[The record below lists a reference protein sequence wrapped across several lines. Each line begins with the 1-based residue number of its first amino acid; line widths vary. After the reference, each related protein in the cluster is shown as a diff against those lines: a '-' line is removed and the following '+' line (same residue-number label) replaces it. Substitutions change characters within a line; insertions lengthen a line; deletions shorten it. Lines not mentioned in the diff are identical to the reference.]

1 MTPPGTVAG
10 TTPDA
15 DLARKASLLD
25 RRLADLGSVVVAYSG
40 GIDSALLATVAHRVL
55 GPRMLAVTGESPSY
69 PAHHRALAT
78 GIAAHVGFAHEFVA
92 TDELSRP
99 GYRANPVDR
108 CYHCKHELYG
118 TLTALAR
125 ARGFAAVA
133 DGTNADDRADV
144 RPGRRAAREFGV
156 VSPLDEVGL
165 TKDEIRALA
174 RSAGLPTWDEPAS
187 ACLSSRVPHGTPIDP
202 ADLARIDAA
211 EGILRELGFRIC
223 RVRHHGDLAR
233 LEFGRDE
240 IARAAASPLR
250 ETIAARLGEL
260 GYRHVALDLQGYRLG
275 GRSEPI
281 PLRPV

>member
-1 MTPPGTVAG
+1 MMPPGPAAG
-10 TTPDA
+10 ATLDA
-15 DLARKASLLD
+15 ALAQKTATLE
-25 RRLADLGSVVVAYSG
+25 RRLTRLGSVIVAYSG

-55 GPRMLAVTGESPSY
+55 GARMLAVTGESPSY
-69 PAHHRALAT
+69 PAHHRMLAT
-78 GIAAHVGFAHEFVA
+78 TVAARVGFAHEFVA

-118 TLTALAR
+118 RLTALAR
-125 ARGFAAVA
+125 ERGFAGVA

-156 VSPLDEVGL
+156 VSPLDEADL
-165 TKDEIRALA
+165 TKAEIRALA
-174 RSAGLPTWDEPAS
+174 REAGLPTWDEPAS

-202 ADLARIDAA
+202 DDLARIDRA
-211 EGILRELGFRIC
+211 EAILRDLGFRIC

-233 LEFGRDE
+233 LELGRDE
-240 IARAAASPLR
+240 IARAAVSPLR
-250 ETIAARLGEL
+250 DAIAERLREV
-260 GYRHVALDLQGYRLG
+260 GYLHVTLDLRGYRLG
-275 GRSEPI
+275 GREAPI